1 MADLSIFG
9 VHCTRA
15 ATLGTLC
22 LAIGA
27 MDWVVA
33 TVCMHVKFIAAVEWA
48 SVRRAAPVVRA

>member
-1 MADLSIFG
+1 M
-9 VHCTRA
+9 
-15 ATLGTLC
+15 LGTLC